1 VLASFVRS
9 APDCT
14 SLPTFI
20 NGDFLC
26 ASGRGRSAGEG
37 AKGDNVAIA
46 FDSRD
51 DHAPAQLKV
60 RQLCSCITDTYKLII

>member
-1 VLASFVRS
+1 MLASFVRS

-26 ASGRGRSAGEG
+26 ASGRDRSAGEG
-37 AKGDNVAIA
+37 TKGDNVVI
-46 FDSRD
+46 DWDPLD
-51 DHAPAQLKV
+51 DDMPLFGNFG
-60 RQLCSCITDTYKLII
+60 